1 METKLPKQFEIIN
14 FSVNKDVKEN
24 YGKFV
29 IEPLERGFGLTVGNS
44 LRRVLLSALP
54 GASVYAVEVEGARH
68 EFSALDGVE
77 EDVTAIILN
86 LKGLVLKIDGGD
98 ETKKLTLEVSGPK
111 VATAGD
117 IVLPDGVS
125 VINPELEIAHVA
137 EKGKLHITMY
147 ARNGRGYVTSEG
159 NKLDPSIEGKIGI
172 IATDSNYS
180 PVIKASYIVEP
191 TRVGHDSKFD
201 KLTLEV
207 WTDGSM
213 EPERAVALASDI
225 LITHFAEVSKIEQK
239 MAELEMFK
247 PVEKVDDT
255 DSKIRD
261 MNIEELDLSVR
272 SYNCLKRA
280 GITNVFELTQ
290 KSEEEMMK
298 VRNLGKKSLKEVK
311 EKLAGLGLA
320 FRDGSLLSLD
330 EEADSVPSISIEELV
345 GYEDLSSSAKE
356 AIKGAVESLEELLSL
371 RKEEFL
377 SRKNVNKK
385 IAEEVEKLLIE
396 NNLSFK

>member
-1 METKLPKQFEIIN
+1 
-14 FSVNKDVKEN
+14 
-24 YGKFV
+24 
-29 IEPLERGFGLTVGNS
+29 
-44 LRRVLLSALP
+44 
-54 GASVYAVEVEGARH
+54 VEVEGARH
-68 EFSALDGVE
+68 EFSALDGIE

-98 ETKKLTLEVSGPK
+98 ETKKLVLDVAGPK
-111 VATAGD
+111 LATAKD
-117 IVLPDGVS
+117 IVLPAGVS
-125 VINPELEIAHVA
+125 IINPELEIAHIT
-137 EKGKLHITMY
+137 EKGKLSIVMY

-159 NKLDPSIEGKIGI
+159 NKLDPSIEGKIGV

-180 PVIKASYIVEP
+180 PVIKASYMVEP

-207 WTDGSM
+207 WTDGSIA
-213 EPERAVALASDI
+213 PEKAVSLSSDI
-225 LITHFAEVSKIEQK
+225 LITHFAEVSKIEK
-239 MAELEMFK
+239 IAETEMFK
-247 PVEKVDDT
+247 PEEKVDDT

-311 EKLAGLGLA
+311 EKLAALELS
-320 FRDGSLLSLD
+320 FRDSVLSD
-330 EEADSVPSISIEELV
+330 GTSEGEISSSMNIEELV
-345 GYEDLSSSAKE
+345 GYSELSEEAKK
-356 AIKGAVESLEELLSL
+356 ALVSAVESLEELLEL

-385 IAEEVEKLLIE
+385 IAEEIEKLLQN